1 MKLAHAST
9 ESNNGGE
16 RRLPFEPLHIQYLE
30 ERGVDPEWAGM
41 GAGLRSVTPEEGAKL
56 LGFTQPLSSG
66 GLYIPYPNAQGY
78 GRIRLDGGDT
88 RFLVPAE
95 REVPVYL
102 PPGFHAKGPHPVYVV
117 EGPIK
122 ALSLLDYHFN
132 ALGLGGTGTTLEK
145 NARRLNDSWAGL
157 ELTGRDVFIL
167 FDSNRMTNPN
177 VARDE
182 ARLAQALEGAG
193 ARVRVAALPP
203 KPNGKDQGP
212 DDFLAARGRAAL
224 QAIIDAAVPANP
236 VERVRYISTHFSTN
250 EERVRAAT
258 ALLDDMPFLASIG
271 ERGVGV
277 ETGVAD
283 ELSKYKVK
291 PTVLKRALKEF
302 EGKLKARRKH
312 DAEVAPPMSKYVVQE
327 GKFCILSGI
336 GDTTRVEQLCNFT
349 AHIEREEVVDDGAEQ
364 KRHLVVSGK
373 LATGE
378 PLPAGRVE
386 AKDLDHGLWPIEQW
400 GPDAIMYPVQRAPLH
415 LLAAI
420 QESSRWTRGYSF
432 THSGWREHNGEMM
445 FLHANGGV
453 GAADV
458 SVCLEGEL
466 ARYKLPAVAE
476 DIPGAVKLALSFLEL
491 ADPQITIPPFS
502 AAFRAPLQ
510 HALYCDSTVSLCGPT
525 GSMKTTLAALL
536 MGFYGN
542 FDAEHLPASWSWT
555 VNRLEQ
561 MIFTA
566 KDMLVAIDDFAPTK
580 AEAGDELH
588 RKAAQL
594 LRAIGNANS
603 RGRLRADLT
612 ARPDRPPRALVLSTG
627 EDAPSGE
634 SIQARLITVRMKP
647 GDVDRV
653 RLTDLQK
660 NRDRLPHA
668 MLGYIL
674 WLKSQM
680 NGLRSLMEKRFIE
693 LRAELHQEGQ
703 HLRAPAAMAH
713 LLLGMEYFCLF
724 AKDIGVLDENGS
736 TVLMQKARTALR
748 ANAAEQCR
756 AAVDV
761 NPVHRF
767 INVLRTLLVQ
777 GKVKTVDVG
786 FALDTAE
793 GKGIGWEDK
802 DHYYLFPDAVY
813 TAVVEAMRAA
823 GQSMPLA
830 QRMLWSRL
838 VDDGFVLPGDEEGR
852 STRKKFVGGPN
863 GQRERVLWFVR
874 EKLELRDAISER
886 IDECA
891 EEKNDE
897 GDDDP
902 DDGPGGRGAGGDGGS
917 NQGGGSSGPQFGLP
931 FPVIRS
937 PEPAGVV
944 SSGPGAAPRGPVPQ
958 NGTGRGTG
966 PSSGSGETHETRQI
980 PMVTGTDGELGMVDI
995 PSGPEAPFAQG
1006 ERLYSYVPQ
1015 NDVGAG
1021 RADAESAYGPS
1032 LSPRACGASGP
1043 DEPNIAESLR
1053 FSRPE
1058 ARPEAHPHRGAA
1070 RYDAG
1075 PGDRD
1080 HFAGA
1085 ILRAGRVGLVVHS
1098 TGSDITEGPV
1108 FVAVALP
1115 DGQARVFHTFGGEE
1129 LGPVADALCQVTVV
1143 GHDLKRA
1150 LAQFQYHLGFMLGTV
1165 VDTAIAWRLLNGGRH
1180 LENDKYFS
1188 FERACEHAFEKKTVQ
1203 KNINGWMTPSR
1214 ELRDELAQ
1222 EARDVLRLADN
1233 FQKNLRKERL
1243 EEVAALEF
1251 KLLPIVAQMEV
1262 SGVPINRDQWNRL
1275 VDMWASEAAELKK
1288 NLVAMLGVKD
1298 LDHNDAILAALQ
1310 RLGLQVERTNSEALA
1325 PYMHLP
1331 VAQQLVLYRRKNAFV
1346 TGAGKGVLRA
1356 LSRSEDGRVHA
1367 TFNQIGAVTG
1377 RLSAQEP
1384 NLLGL
1389 SSDNQVRSCIQA
1401 PPGKTLVVG
1410 DYNAIELRVLADQ
1423 TGDEKLKEVFRKSDG
1438 DPHRHTASLLM
1449 GVPENLVTD
1458 EQRNR
1463 AKPVNF
1469 GGSFGMGVD
1478 KLITYAK
1485 KNYKVDLTRE
1495 QAARFKQ
1502 MFLQNHAGVAA
1513 WQKKMAEEM
1522 PAELRTR
1529 SGRVSYYFDPDEDYN
1544 ARLAFPIQG
1553 TAADGMKHAMV
1564 LLAPPLERLGAQMIL
1579 AVHDELLVE
1588 APEEH
1593 AEEVKVL
1600 MRDCMIAGMQRYVP
1614 SVPILVEPKIMPR
1627 WSK

>member
-1 MKLAHAST
+1 MNLAYDST
-9 ESNNGGE
+9 ESNPGGE
-16 RRLPFEPLHIQYLE
+16 RRLPFEPHHIQYLTD
-30 ERGVDPEWAGM
+30 RSIVPDWAAE
-41 GAGLRSVTPEEGAKL
+41 AGLRSVSAEEGAKR
-56 LGFTQPLSSG
+56 LGRDQPLPCG
-66 GLYIPYPNAQGY
+66 GIAIPYTNVPDY
-78 GRIRLDGGDT
+78 VRIRLDEGEP
-88 RFLVPAE
+88 RYLAPAG
-95 REVPVYL
+95 REVPIYI
-102 PPGFHAKGPHPVYVV
+102 PPGCELEGSEPLYIV
-117 EGPIK
+117 ESPGK
-122 ALSLLDYHFN
+122 ALVLQDNFFN
-132 ALGLGGTGTTLEK
+132 AIGLGGIYSTLTK
-145 NARRLNDSWAGL
+145 DHKLNDSWSVVGLVRREVVIVFDAGRAL
-157 ELTGRDVFIL
+157 NPEVGR
-167 FDSNRMTNPN
+167 
-177 VARDE
+177 AE
-182 ARLAQALEGAG
+182 ARMAIALEQHG
-193 ARVRVAALPP
+193 ARMKVAALPLRDD
-203 KPNGKDQGP
+203 GEDQGP
-212 DDFLAARGRAAL
+212 DDFRAANGYRAL
-224 QAIIDAAVPANP
+224 CDVLAAAVPANP
-236 VERVRYISTHFSTN
+236 IDRVASLATLPTH
-250 EERVRAAT
+250 EARMKAAM
-258 ALLDDMPFLASIG
+258 ALLADIPFLAAVQA
-271 ERGVGV
+271 RGVAV
-277 ETGVAD
+277 ETEVAD

-291 PTVLKRALKEF
+291 PTALKRALKEF
-302 EGKLKARRKH
+302 EGKLKTKRKR
-312 DAEVAPPMSKYVVQE
+312 DAEMAPPMSKYTVRE
-327 GKFCILSGI
+327 GKFCVLSGI
-336 GDTTRVEQLCNFT
+336 GDTTRAEPLCNFT
-349 AHIEREEVVDDGAEQ
+349 AHIEREEIVDDGAEQ

-373 LATGE
+373 LATGD
-378 PLPAGRVE
+378 PLPARRVE
-386 AKDLDHGLWPIEQW
+386 AKDLDHELWPLEQW

-415 LLAAI
+415 LLAAM
-420 QESSRWTRGYSF
+420 QESSTWTRGYSF

-445 FLHANGGV
+445 FLNANGGV

-458 SVCLEGEL
+458 SVRLEGEL

-476 DIPGAVKLALSFLEL
+476 DIPGAVKLALSFLDL

-510 HALYCDSTVSLCGPT
+510 HALYCDSTVALCGPT

-536 MGFYGN
+536 MGLYGN

-580 AEAGDELH
+580 AEAGDDLH

-653 RLTDLQK
+653 KLTDLQK

-674 WLKSQM
+674 WLKSQIK
-680 NGLRSLMEKRFIE
+680 NLRSSMEKRFIE
-693 LRAELHQEGQ
+693 LRAEMHQEGQ

-736 TVLMQKARTALR
+736 SALLQKARTALR
-748 ANAAEQCR
+748 ANAAEQSR
-756 AAVDV
+756 AAIDV

-777 GKVKTVDVG
+777 GKVKTVDVA
-786 FALDTAE
+786 FALDSVD

-802 DHYYLFPDAVY
+802 DHYYLVPDAVY
-813 TAVVEAMRAA
+813 KDVVEAMRAA
-823 GQSMPLA
+823 GQSMSLA

-838 VDDGFVLPGDEEGR
+838 VDDGFVLPGDEQGR
-852 STRKKFVGGPN
+852 STRKKLVGGPN

-874 EKLELRDAISER
+874 EKLEMRDGISDR

-891 EEKNDE
+891 GEKNDN

-902 DDGPGGRGAGGDGGS
+902 EGGSGGEGAGGDGG
-917 NQGGGSSGPQFGLP
+917 NDNGGGNFGPQVGLP

-944 SSGPGAAPRGPVPQ
+944 SSRPEAAPRSPVAQ

-966 PSSGSGETHETRQI
+966 PSSGSGATHETRQI
-980 PMVTGTDGELGMVDI
+980 PMVAGTNGELDMADI
-995 PSGPEAPFAQG
+995 PSGPEAPLAPG
-1006 ERLYSYVPQ
+1006 ERVYSYAPQ

-1021 RADAESAYGPS
+1021 RVNAESAYGPS
-1032 LSPRACGASGP
+1032 LPLRARGASGP
-1043 DEPNIAESLR
+1043 DQPNIAESLW
-1053 FSRPE
+1053 FPRPE
-1058 ARPEAHPHRGAA
+1058 VRPHQGAA
-1070 RYDAG
+1070 PYDAG
-1075 PGDRD
+1075 PDDRD
-1080 HFAGA
+1080 HFADA

-1098 TGSDITEGPV
+1098 TGPDITEGPV
-1108 FVAVALP
+1108 IVAIALP
-1115 DGQARVFHTFGGEE
+1115 GGQVRVFHTFGGEE
-1129 LGPVADALCQVTVV
+1129 LGPVAGALCQVTVV
-1143 GHDLKRA
+1143 GHDLKDA
-1150 LAQFQYHLGFMLGTV
+1150 LAQFQYHLGFMPGTV
-1165 VDTAIAWRLLNGGRH
+1165 VDTAIAWRLLDGGKH
-1180 LENDKYFS
+1180 LKNDKYFS
-1188 FERACEHAFEKKTVQ
+1188 FERACEHAFEKKIVQ
-1203 KNINGWMTPSR
+1203 KNIDWWMTPSR

-1222 EARDVLRLADN
+1222 EALDVLRLADI
-1233 FQKNLRKERL
+1233 FQKDLQDERL

-1262 SGVPINRDQWNRL
+1262 SGVFINRDQWNRL
-1275 VDMWASEAAELKK
+1275 VDMWASEATELKK

-1298 LDHNDAILAALQ
+1298 LNNNDEVLAALH
-1310 RLGLQVERTNSEALA
+1310 RLGLQVEGTSGEALA
-1325 PYMHLP
+1325 TYMDLP
-1331 VAQQLVLYRRKNAFV
+1331 VAQQLVLYRRKNGFV
-1346 TGAGKGVLRA
+1346 TGAGKGALRA
-1356 LSRSEDGRVHA
+1356 FNRSEDGRVHA
-1367 TFNQIGAVTG
+1367 TLNQIGAVTG

-1389 SSDNQVRSCIQA
+1389 PRDKQVRSCIQA
-1401 PPGKTLVVG
+1401 PPGKKLIIA
-1410 DYNAIELRVLADQ
+1410 DYSTIELRVLADQ
-1423 TGDEKLKEVFRKSDG
+1423 TGDEKLKEVFRRSDG

-1449 GVPENLVTD
+1449 NVPENQVTD

-1469 GGSFGMGVD
+1469 GGSFGMGVN
-1478 KLITYAK
+1478 KLIAYAK
-1485 KNYKVDLTRE
+1485 KNYKVDLGPE
-1495 QAARFKQ
+1495 QAAQFKQ

-1522 PAELRTR
+1522 PAELRTK
-1529 SGRVSYYFDPDEDYN
+1529 SGRLSYYFDPDEEYN

-1553 TAADGMKHAMV
+1553 TAADGMKQAMV
-1564 LLAPPLERLGAQMIL
+1564 LLAPHLKRLGAQMIL

-1593 AEEVKVL
+1593 AEEVKEL
-1600 MRDCMIAGMQRYVP
+1600 MRDCMIAGMKKYVP
-1614 SVPILVEPKIMPR
+1614 SVPIVVEPRVVSR
-1627 WSK
+1627 WEK